1 MSYKIT
7 NTDKTPEF
15 NEVYGVRSGSTRKEA
30 LGELES
36 AILNKSV
43 KIVPNLS
50 SGEVYVYPVEE
61 DKFEAT
67 LASKG
72 LVPEKQSTRFSIAQ
86 MHDLGRRS
94 LIRGYVTCGIKKD

>member
-86 MHDLGRRS
+86 MHDIGRRCLS
-94 LIRGYVTCGIKKD
+94 RNYVECGPKED